1 MTGPRRQQATGN
13 RQQATVPPVAAI
25 MDRHNPSESAA
36 VTLEAVAYGKLN
48 LTLDVLGK
56 RADGYHDLEMV
67 MISVSLADR
76 LSIRLGTGL
85 PWTVTC
91 DRGSIPQGEG
101 NLCWKAARRYCDAAG
116 LDPKGL
122 SIQIQ
127 KNIPAQGGMAGG
139 SSDAAAVLRALNG
152 HYKLLPEQKLMEL
165 ALEVGSDVPYC
176 LFGGAALARGRGELL
191 TRLRPLPEGL
201 WFVLAR
207 PDFSVS
213 TPELFREID
222 ALRHCEPV
230 TDVTGV
236 AIRSPAQVRPDTAAM
251 ESAILRGDLEAM
263 GKALANAFEPLVAAR
278 YPVVKE
284 LKSIMLT
291 QGALG
296 ACLTGTGSVV
306 FGLYNSKF
314 KAAASALTL
323 KDLCAEVHIATSV
336 PRP

>member
-1 MTGPRRQQATGN
+1 MIGPRRQQATGN

-76 LSIRLGTGL
+76 LTLRLGTGL

-176 LFGGAALARGRGELL
+176 LFGGAALARGRGEIL

-222 ALRHCEPV
+222 REGL
-230 TDVTGV
+230 
-236 AIRSPAQVRPDTAAM
+236 SLRPDTAAM
-251 ESAILRGDLEAM
+251 ESAILRGDAEAM

-284 LKSIMLT
+284 LESIMRT

-314 KAAASALTL
+314 KAAAAALTL

>member
-1 MTGPRRQQATGN
+1 MIGARRQQATGN
-13 RQQATVPPVAAI
+13 GQQGMGLMPRRDGTLPSASGSAI
-25 MDRHNPSESAA
+25 
-36 VTLEAVAYGKLN
+36 TLEAVAYGKLN
-48 LTLDVLGK
+48 LTLDILGK
-56 RADGYHDLEMV
+56 RPDGYHDLEMV

-76 LSIRLGTGL
+76 LRIQLGTGL

-101 NLCWKAARRYCDAAG
+101 NLCWKAARRYCDAAS

-122 SIQIQ
+122 SIHIQ

-139 SSDAAAVLRALNG
+139 SSDAAAVLRALNE
-152 HYKLLPEQKLMEL
+152 HYKRLSEPQLMEL

-176 LFGGAALARGRGELL
+176 LFGGTALARGRGELL
-191 TRLRPLPEGL
+191 TRLRPLPEEL

-213 TPELFREID
+213 TPELFHEID
-222 ALRHCEPV
+222 REGLAL
-230 TDVTGV
+230 
-236 AIRSPAQVRPDTAAM
+236 RPDTAAM
-251 ESAILRGDLEAM
+251 ETAILRGDPEAM
-263 GKALANAFEPLVAAR
+263 GRALANAFEPLVAAR

-284 LKSIMLT
+284 LESIMLT

-314 KAAASALTL
+314 KAAAAALTL
-323 KDLCAEVHIATSV
+323 KDLCAEVHIATAVSH
-336 PRP
+336 PSTP